1 MFQGGNSFQVLKV
14 QGLCVRVKNITFELL
29 ENTHLEQISVIW
41 WTDFFKKWNQKGH
54 QHTTCSS
61 DSWERRACGRLE
73 QTQLRGA
80 GSGEPTVVKSSV
92 PETGPIFSWAEHESA
107 SVRQWTSCT
116 MWHYKCVFQSTTVSK
131 KSSFLKGF
139 KYCCLM
145 IQFRLNLFFLYS
157 QVLAAGKSW
166 RKPQWAAKDTI
177 FPLLEK
183 ENKPWITTTTQKAK
197 IIAFLLPARNMNEN
211 GNH

>member
-1 MFQGGNSFQVLKV
+1 MTFLKSGTRKATSTQHALVTLGKGGPAAGWSTHSWEE
-14 QGLCVRVKNITFELL
+14 RVL
-29 ENTHLEQISVIW
+29 ENPRSWSLQCQRQVPSSLELSTKVLQW
-41 WTDFFKKWNQKGH
+41 
-54 QHTTCSS
+54 
-61 DSWERRACGRLE
+61 DSGLPAPCDATACV
-73 QTQLRGA
+73 
-80 GSGEPTVVKSSV
+80 EP
-92 PETGPIFSWAEHESA
+92 
-107 SVRQWTSCT
+107 Q
-116 MWHYKCVFQSTTVSK
+116 TVSVFFNLPLFPK

-145 IQFRLNLFFLYS
+145 IQFRLNLFFLHS